1 MELDKDFE
9 LLFGGGFVLGGY
21 EFRQLIGR
29 AEMVRAVKV
38 KGEGILGSESMV
50 ETFLLRGPVEEL
62 RGEIWVGLGFED
74 FDNEV
79 QSDVMEFVEVGDDG
93 RAPVVL
99 FLQNELVMYQVIRER
114 QMREVWVVPVLVLR
128 VSVVVGECC
137 GSRRLKG
144 WGLGLGLGLW
154 REIN

>member
-38 KGEGILGSESMV
+38 KGKGIQGSESMV

-93 RAPVVL
+93 RA
-99 FLQNELVMYQVIRER
+99 LV
-114 QMREVWVVPVLVLR
+114 VLVLA
-128 VSVVVGECC
+128 E
-137 GSRRLKG
+137 
-144 WGLGLGLGLW
+144 
-154 REIN
+154 